1 MVVLKY
7 IKYMIFCVH
16 VVKYP
21 DMYNVKIINL
31 FKFIKSNKL
40 LEYLYSIYSSC
51 DLWFNLEML
60 KIVISI
66 SALILYKVD

>member
-1 MVVLKY
+1 M
-7 IKYMIFCVH
+7 
-16 VVKYP
+16 
-21 DMYNVKIINL
+21 KIINL
-31 FKFIKSNKL
+31 FKFPTSNKL
-40 LEYLYSIYSSC
+40 LEYQQSIYSSC

>member
-7 IKYMIFCVH
+7 ILCHKIPVI
-16 VVKYP
+16 
-21 DMYNVKIINL
+21 YNIKIINL
-31 FKFIKSNKL
+31 FKFPTSNKL
-40 LEYLYSIYSSC
+40 LEYQQSIYSSC